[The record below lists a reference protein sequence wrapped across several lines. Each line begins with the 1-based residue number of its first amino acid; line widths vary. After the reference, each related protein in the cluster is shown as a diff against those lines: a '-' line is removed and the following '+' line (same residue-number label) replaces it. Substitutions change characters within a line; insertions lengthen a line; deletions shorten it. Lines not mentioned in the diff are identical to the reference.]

1 MGKLEELAAKYGC
14 DKLYSHSYVPFY
26 QELFEGRD
34 IRKVLEIG
42 VGHSDLMTPFVPFYV
57 HGASLKMWAEFWPEA
72 EIYACDIRPDTLIN
86 EGRIH
91 STVCDQSSV
100 ASVRSMLADY
110 GKDFDLVID
119 DGSHV
124 IDHQI
129 ITARIIVP
137 ELKEGALYVIEDVQ
151 NPDAVFLALLSMIRS
166 FPARADNPE
175 PMQIHRFSKRPDDSL
190 VVIQR

>member
-1 MGKLEELAAKYGC
+1 MGKLQELATKYGV
-14 DKLYSHSYVPFY
+14 DKLHSHSYVPFY
-26 QELFEGRD
+26 SELFEGRN

-42 VGHSDLMTPFVPFYV
+42 IGFESLMTPFVPFFV
-57 HGASLKMWAEFWPEA
+57 PGASLKMWAEYWPEA

-110 GKDFDLVID
+110 GTDFDLVID
-119 DGSHV
+119 DGSHEL
-124 IDHQI
+124 DHQI

-137 ELKEGALYVIEDVQ
+137 VLKEGALYVIEDVRD
-151 NPDAVFLALLSMIRS
+151 PDAVFLGLLSMVRG
-166 FPARADNPE
+166 FPARVDNPE
-175 PMQIHRFSKRPDDSL
+175 PMQIHRFGKRPDDCL